1 MTLDPESACCL
12 ADGGGWV
19 EKSAAFQEAGVGV
32 VRGPGFP
39 SSEVRGPRPRKEPP
53 GDVDHAMV
61 GSREKQRA

>member
-1 MTLDPESACCL
+1 M
-12 ADGGGWV
+12 